1 LCKHAKKPCGR
12 RLLLLLL
19 DADARDDRV
28 PADVDLADLLARG
41 CSCDVIRSRDVT
53 SSDRAGDAAAFVL
66 VHSPFAR
73 YLYDTRGVPSS
84 SSTVDDVFKA
94 VVSDLMSQSQSSEAL
109 TRVYHVC
116 FRPDTCRDVN
126 SLIIPYATTIFNPLT
141 PTVAIWVQL

>member
-1 LCKHAKKPCGR
+1 MCKHAKKPCGC

-41 CSCDVIRSRDVT
+41 CSCDVIRSRDMT
-53 SSDRAGDAAAFVL
+53 SSDRAGDATAVVL

-84 SSTVDDVFKA
+84 STVDDVFKA
-94 VVSDLMSQSQSSEAL
+94 VVSDLISQSQSSEAL

-116 FRPDTCRDVN
+116 FLADTCRDVN
-126 SLIIPYATTIFNPLT
+126 SLIIPYATTVFNPLT
-141 PTVAIWVQL
+141 PTVVILVQL